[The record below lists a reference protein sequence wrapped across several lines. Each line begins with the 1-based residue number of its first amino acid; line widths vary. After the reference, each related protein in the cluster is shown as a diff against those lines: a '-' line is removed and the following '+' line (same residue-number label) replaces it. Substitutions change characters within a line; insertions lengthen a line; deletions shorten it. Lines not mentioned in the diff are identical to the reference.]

1 MINDPTLTSYE
12 RDKFVELK
20 AFSLSKI
27 DKAKKDKKMEQL
39 INGLIFESIKNESSN
54 AIKGIVNELSDY
66 ISDVD

>member
-1 MINDPTLTSYE
+1 M
-12 RDKFVELK
+12 RDKLVELK